1 MAESEELVQRAK
13 QMAALLAEAKPM
25 RRGVVGERY
34 MKCGKASCACHQDGG
49 ARHGPYFAL
58 TRGVAGATRS
68 KYLTAEQA
76 VEARRQVEA
85 GREFRRRVDAY
96 WEVCE
101 QWADAELDA
110 PEAAS
115 QEAAKKGAS
124 KRRSRP
130 RSSPKSK
137 RS

>member
-1 MAESEELVQRAK
+1 
-13 QMAALLAEAKPM
+13 M

-34 MKCGKASCACHQDGG
+34 MKCGKADCACHQEGG

-58 TRGVAGATRS
+58 TRGVGGTTRS

-85 GREFRRRVDAY
+85 GREFRRQVDAY

-101 QWADAELDA
+101 QWADAELEVRDA
-110 PEAAS
+110 TPAG
-115 QEAAKKGAS
+115 AAKKGGS
-124 KRRSRP
+124 KKSSMQKSLPRSR
-130 RSSPKSK
+130 R
-137 RS
+137 